1 MIKKLTSLAAGLVL
15 FATSAR
21 ASNISLVGWSEDT
34 TYVSANQNSQRT
46 SVSGEIAF
54 SLSTPITPSSGYSD
68 TPFYAGIKTNGSG
81 GLNYGAKIV
90 NNDANNGGKDAF
102 VCGRTATG
110 AAIGDYV
117 TGAFIW
123 KRSDFFSLSSTVTG
137 PLTISKLTSHA
148 RLNGT
153 ATGAL
158 RFILGSGGTYM
169 ISANMGINTS
179 YSATPKTLSNLS
191 SVTWYSYDPANI
203 NTIGSVIG
211 SPSFTNIESVGLF
224 LTATNTSAGALTV
237 AFSSFDAE
245 GNTTPKVFS
254 YYPTSRQSSN
264 LPVASIPWSKTS
276 HIIHSFATA
285 DASGALTGVS
295 GYLPSSTLTGDAHT
309 NGKKVLLALG
319 GAANATNFTTMA
331 RDLTKRTAFVSAVAS
346 MVSTYGYDGVVLDW
360 EFPDSTDVQ
369 KLVNFVYGLRTA
381 LGAGKEIGL
390 NVGHGNTS
398 YSSQGFVATQAPS
411 DNPSTTLD
419 AIIDYLMVMSY
430 DFHGTWNY
438 AGYNAPLFAVS
449 GVGDS
454 YSFDNTYN
462 VWTATKG
469 FSASKVIMGLPFYGR
484 GVTGYTAFGSSV
496 TANTAYTYIE
506 MLTKISDGTW
516 TKYRDTTTTGETDKG
531 LTESHQLPH
540 MVKSGEMISYEDT
553 TSIPPK
559 VRWFRGKGLQGYLI
573 WEIGQ
578 DYNGTT
584 NLLLDSA
591 RAVW

>member
-1 MIKKLTSLAAGLVL
+1 MIKKISSLAAGFLLLSV
-15 FATSAR
+15 SAR
-21 ASNISLVGWSEDT
+21 SADIALTGWNEDT
-34 TYVSANQNSQRT
+34 AYVSANQNSQRT
-46 SVSGEIAF
+46 SVSGEIPF
-54 SLSTPITPSSGYSD
+54 SLSTPITPSSGYTD
-68 TPFYAGIKTNGSG
+68 TPIYGGIKTNGSG
-81 GLNYGAKIV
+81 GLNYGAKLV
-90 NNDANNGGKDAF
+90 NNDPNNGNKDAYVF
-102 VCGRTATG
+102 GRTSTGSAT
-110 AAIGDYV
+110 GDYV

-123 KRSDFFSLSSTVTG
+123 KRSDFFALSSTVTG
-137 PLTISKLTSHA
+137 PLTVGRLTTHA
-148 RLNGT
+148 RLNGS

-169 ISANMGINTS
+169 ISANMGLNTS
-179 YSATPKTLSNLS
+179 YSSTAKTSTPGAL
-191 SVTWYSYDPANI
+191 TWYSYDPANI
-203 NTIGSVIG
+203 NTIGSVIS
-211 SPSFTNIESVGLF
+211 SPSFTNIDSAGVF
-224 LTATNTSAGALTV
+224 LTATTTSASALSL
-237 AFSSFDAE
+237 AFTSFDIE

-254 YYPTSRQSSN
+254 YYPTYRQSSN
-264 LPVASIPWSKTS
+264 LPIASIPWSKTS

-285 DASGALTGVS
+285 DASGVLTGVS
-295 GYLPSSTLTGDAHT
+295 GLLPSSTLTSDAHT

-319 GAANATNFTTMA
+319 GAANATNFTSMA
-331 RDLTKRTAFVSAVAS
+331 RDLTKRNAFVSAVAS
-346 MVSTYGYDGVVLDW
+346 WVSTYGYDGVVLDW
-360 EFPDSTDVQ
+360 EFPDSTDTQ
-369 KLVNFVYGLRTA
+369 RLVNFVYSLRTA
-381 LGAGKEIGL
+381 LGAGKEVGL

-398 YSSQGFVATQAPS
+398 YSSQGFVSTQAPS
-411 DNPSTTLD
+411 DNPATTLD

-454 YSFDNTYN
+454 YSFNNTYN

-484 GVTGYTAFGSSV
+484 GVTGYTAFGASV
-496 TANTAYTYIE
+496 TGNTAYSYTE
-506 MLTKISDGTW
+506 MLSKISDGTW
-516 TKYRDTTTTGETDKG
+516 TKYRDTATTGETDKG
-531 LTESHQLPH
+531 LAENHQLPH